1 MQELSA
7 DLAVVR
13 PTQIKNSCMSTSMSI
28 EQTVGSGEPEEV
40 KSKKGEVEVQTAAQR
55 SEAEEAQGKAE
66 EAEGKAKGKEG
77 RAKDKEGNANAGK
90 DKKSMANEQEAEE
103 QNPATKPVSREEE
116 KGKAA
121 EKTGKAVEKEGGG
134 KVVMDAEQ
142 RSDSKMV
149 VRDKTDEPLANKEQA
164 DGDAERGEA
173 EVQGNTHKAEGQR
186 DEQKDKTWEQNSKAG
201 EK

>member
-1 MQELSA
+1 MRANACQTVTCNLALVLQEFSA

-40 KSKKGEVEVQTAAQR
+40 ESKKGEVEVQTAAKR
-55 SEAEEAQGKAE
+55 KHRAE
-66 EAEGKAKGKEG
+66 
-77 RAKDKEGNANAGK
+77 DKEGNANEGK
-90 DKKSMANEQEAEE
+90 DKKSMTNEQEAEE
-103 QNPATKPVSREEE
+103 QKPAIKPVSREEE
-116 KGKAA
+116 KDKAA
-121 EKTGKAVEKEGGG
+121 EKTGKAVKKEGGG
-134 KVVMDAEQ
+134 KVVLDAEQ

-186 DEQKDKTWEQNSKAG
+186 DEQKGKTWEQNSKAG